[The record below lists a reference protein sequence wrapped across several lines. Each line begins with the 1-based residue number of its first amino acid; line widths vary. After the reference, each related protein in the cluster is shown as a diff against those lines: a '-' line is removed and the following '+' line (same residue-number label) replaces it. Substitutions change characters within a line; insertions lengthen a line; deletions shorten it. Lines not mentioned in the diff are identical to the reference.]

1 MTKYQLAKLVDWA
14 GTLRT
19 RKRLQKV
26 VYLLQAAGC
35 PLEADYGLH
44 HFGPYSPDVAQLTDE
59 MAQAGLFREARESN
73 GVGQQYSY
81 QLTDRARQQ
90 LAEIEQ
96 TPQGHT
102 WAGPLAPFEP
112 LARQLL
118 QRDGKELEI
127 AATMVYF
134 RRQGHD
140 WPAALE
146 KASHLKNLN
155 TNAPLFQ
162 RAEALAR
169 QTIA

>member
-59 MAQAGLFREARESN
+59 MAQAGLFQEARESN

-81 QLTDRARQQ
+81 RLTDRARQQ
-90 LAEIEQ
+90 LVAVEA
-96 TPQGHT
+96 TPQGHA
-102 WAGPLAPFEP
+102 WAQPLARFEP

-118 QRDGKELEI
+118 QRDGKELEV

-134 RRQGHD
+134 RRQGDD
-140 WPAALE
+140 WTAALE
-146 KASHLKNLN
+146 KASRLKNLH

-169 QTIA
+169 QTVA